1 MNQPHVQV
9 TASKIRQRA
18 LDAFSSVASKPAL
31 VAIASLAGLYALL
44 AVIGGILTFSPVPF
58 WDMWDGGL
66 GFYVRQMT
74 DATQWWAQHNE
85 HRIVLSRILFFF
97 DYGYLGSNGAFLV
110 AVNYLLAFIT
120 FGLLAWC
127 ALQRT
132 DGRATDHRLIAALIM
147 CFALLWTQSNNLT
160 WAFQSQFFLA
170 NLLPLLA
177 LVLLHRSSEHRGG
190 GKGYYASAMIVAA
203 LAAVTMANGVLASG
217 VVAVA
222 CLLGRQSW
230 RRCIFAFALALAVP
244 LMYFHDYI
252 APAGHGSI
260 VESLRTGPLEVFKFF
275 FAYIGSPFAHLDASG
290 ALHVGWAIG
299 AGVVLAAA
307 GAFLSW
313 RSIFRRRFT
322 VDIDLVVTLFLGY
335 LVASAFATAGSR
347 ALFGLEAAVASRYT
361 TPSLL
366 MASCVLILGFRHFFK
381 NRPLTTP
388 FQIGMVLVALSFLPS
403 QLTATRPQPYLD
415 FERRFAA
422 LALEL
427 GVKDDS
433 QIGWIFPDA
442 AWAQKIAAPA
452 VGMDI
457 GIFAKPG
464 IYDAQFTLGG
474 TYPIPPAGT
483 CSLVGPE
490 RENVGGPAGG
500 WVRLKGGLIASNLP
514 QKISTVLLLDA
525 NNTIVGRGLLAEP
538 TQDVPDALFG
548 APFKAYMTSRGSVPT
563 YRVVVPGACFA
574 TVTENPPES
583 RDDRPR

>member
-1 MNQPHVQV
+1 MNHSPVHV
-9 TASKIRQRA
+9 AAAKIRQRA
-18 LDAFSSVASKPAL
+18 LNALSSAASQPAL
-31 VAIASLAGLYALL
+31 VAIASLAVLYALL

-85 HRIVLSRILFFF
+85 HRIVLSRTLFFF

-132 DGRATDHRLIAALIM
+132 GGRAPDQHLIAALVM

-190 GKGYYASAMIVAA
+190 GGRGYYASALIVAA
-203 LAAVTMANGVLASG
+203 LAAVSMANGVLAAG
-217 VVAVA
+217 VVATA
-222 CLLGRQSW
+222 CLLGRQGW

-244 LMYFHDYI
+244 LMYFHDYV

-260 VESLRTGPLEVFKFF
+260 VESLRTEPLEVFKFF
-275 FAYIGSPFAHLDASG
+275 FAYVGSPFAHLDASG
-290 ALHVGWAIG
+290 VLHVGWAIG
-299 AGVVLAAA
+299 GGVVLVAA

-313 RSIFRRRFT
+313 RSIFLRRFT

-335 LVASAFATAGSR
+335 LVASAFATSGSR

-361 TPSLL
+361 TPALL
-366 MASCVLILGFRHFFK
+366 MTSCILILGFRHFFK
-381 NRPLTTP
+381 NRPLTPP
-388 FQIGMVLVALSFLPS
+388 FQIGIVLVALSFLPS

-422 LALEL
+422 LALEM
-427 GVKDDS
+427 GIKDDS

-457 GIFAKPG
+457 GIFAEPG

-474 TYPIPPAGT
+474 TYPVPPEHT

-490 RENVGGPAGG
+490 RENVGGQAGG
-500 WVRLKGGLIASNLP
+500 WVRLKGGLIAGNLP
-514 QKISTVLLLDA
+514 QKISTVLLLNA
-525 NNTIVGRGLLAEP
+525 NNIIVGRGLLAEP
-538 TQDVPDALFG
+538 TQDAPDAPFG
-548 APFKAYMTSRGSVPT
+548 APFKAYMTSRASVPT
-563 YRVVVPGACFA
+563 YKVVVPGACFA
-574 TVTENPPES
+574 TVAQNPP
-583 RDDRPR
+583 